1 MIAIFQVSGE
11 GGNARLYKNSIHCAK
26 TIIRTEGKGIKWTR
40 ERLKTVHRSLI
51 EGIIGLYN
59 GLSAS
64 LARQLSY
71 TTVRLGTYNV
81 LLDAFSSENQPPSFI
96 VKVGLGLTA
105 GTIGAICGT
114 PADVALVRMCVD
126 NRLPQSQRR
135 NYKRPGFLGI
145 DVRPVSDHTIR
156 P

>member
-1 MIAIFQVSGE
+1 MALGPTGSGPWIP
-11 GGNARLYKNSIHCAK
+11 G
-26 TIIRTEGKGIKWTR
+26 
-40 ERLKTVHRSLI
+40 LKI
-51 EGIIGLYN
+51 EVRIECKI
-59 GLSAS
+59 
-64 LARQLSY
+64 
-71 TTVRLGTYNV
+71 RLGTYNV

-126 NRLPQSQRR
+126 NRLPESQRR
-135 NYKRPGFLGI
+135 NYKRPGFPGI